1 MSFAKLAEELGA
13 LATAASVT
21 PESTPA
27 GGAGADGGQA
37 GGTETSMVKSFS
49 FTLED
54 GTVVEAEDGAD
65 LVKSLIERFDTQAK
79 THEAEKVDLMKALG
93 SLSTLVKAQGEALAR
108 LSGQGRGRMSTV
120 AMPADA
126 GAGAGAGAPVAGKGP
141 EAAQELMAKA
151 HAALAAGRINGVQV
165 AMADGYLG
173 KGMAL
178 PADLLNRINGTA

>member
-108 LSGQGRGRMSTV
+108 LSGQGRGRQSTV

-126 GAGAGAGAPVAGKGP
+126 GAGAGAGAPAAGKGP
-141 EAAQELMAKA
+141 AQAQELMTKA
-151 HAALAAGRINGVQV
+151 HAAQAAGRISAVEV

-173 KGMAL
+173 KGMAV
-178 PADLLNRINGTA
+178 PDHLLHRINGAA